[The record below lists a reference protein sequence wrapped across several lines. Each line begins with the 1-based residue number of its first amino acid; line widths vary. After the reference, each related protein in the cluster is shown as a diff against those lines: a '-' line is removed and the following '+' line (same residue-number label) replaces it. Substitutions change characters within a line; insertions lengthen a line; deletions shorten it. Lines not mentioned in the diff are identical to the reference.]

1 MKRFINTGSLN
12 LASRWLNGLLPVSV
26 VLLALIVW
34 EICVHMFQVPAW
46 ILPAPTDVF
55 STLIQD
61 GSLILYHA
69 VTTIKESILGLLLA
83 TAAAIIL
90 AVFLDSSQWVRKAFY
105 PLLITSQ
112 TIPIIALAPLFL
124 IWFGYGMLPKVL
136 IVALVCFFPIAVNV
150 SDGFR
155 ETDPE
160 MLKLLKA
167 NGAKGIQIF
176 WKVKLPSS
184 LPFFFSG
191 MRIAATYSVMG
202 SVIGEW
208 LGGSRGLG
216 IQLIRAAQSYRTDL
230 LFAIIV
236 VIVMLSLLV
245 FSIVELLSRVMMPW
259 NDHS

>member
-1 MKRFINTGSLN
+1 MKRFANIGSLKWI
-12 LASRWLNGLLPVSV
+12 SRWFNGLLPVSV
-26 VLLALIVW
+26 VLMALVVW
-34 EICVHMFQVPAW
+34 EVSVYLFKVPAW
-46 ILPAPTDVF
+46 ILPAPTEVF
-55 STLIQD
+55 VTLIQD
-61 GSLILYHA
+61 GPLIMYHSL
-69 VTTIKESILGLLLA
+69 TTIKESVTGLLLA
-83 TAAAIIL
+83 TGTAVTL
-90 AVFLDSSQWVRKAFY
+90 AVVMDSSRWVRKAFY

-155 ETDPE
+155 EVNPE
-160 MLKLLKA
+160 MMKLMKA
-167 NGAKGIQIF
+167 NGAKGRHIF

-202 SVIGEW
+202 AVIGEW

-216 IQLIRAAQSYRTDL
+216 IQLVRAAQSYRTDL
-230 LFAIIV
+230 LFAVIV
-236 VIVMLSLLV
+236 VIVLLSLLV
-245 FSIVELLSRVMMPW
+245 FFIVEMLSRVMMPW
-259 NDHS
+259 NNQS